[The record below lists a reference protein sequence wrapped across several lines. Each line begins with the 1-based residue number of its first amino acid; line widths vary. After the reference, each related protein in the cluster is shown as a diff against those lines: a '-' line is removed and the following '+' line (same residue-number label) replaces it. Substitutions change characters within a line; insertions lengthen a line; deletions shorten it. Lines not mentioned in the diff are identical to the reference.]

1 MAETTNTNGGFV
13 KGLKTVGKVLLFIG
27 GAALIADSA
36 RKGGPVGTA
45 FADLGACGK
54 SFVNTATNKISDW
67 ATNRTSTT
75 TGTHG
80 GSLAMNS

>member
-1 MAETTNTNGGFV
+1 MAETTNTKGGFLS
-13 KGLKTVGKVLLFIG
+13 GLKTAGKVLLLIG

-36 RKGGPVGTA
+36 RNGGPIGKA

-54 SFVNTATNKISDW
+54 GLVRDAGNKISNW

-80 GSLAMNS
+80 GSLAMNV

>member
-1 MAETTNTNGGFV
+1 MAETNTKGGFV
-13 KGLKTVGKVLLFIG
+13 SGLKTAGKVLLIIG

-36 RKGGPVGTA
+36 RNGKSIGTA

-54 SFVNTATNKISDW
+54 NFVRKATNKISDW
-67 ATNRTSTT
+67 ATRTSTT

>member
-1 MAETTNTNGGFV
+1 MAETTNTKGGFV
-13 KGLKTVGKVLLFIG
+13 SGLKTVGKVLLLVG

-36 RKGGPVGTA
+36 RNGGPVGTA
-45 FADLGACGK
+45 LADLGACGK
-54 SFVNTATNKISDW
+54 NLVRTAGNRISDW

-80 GSLAMNS
+80 GSLAMNV